1 MSFFRNSI
9 KDDNINPE
17 VHNLQSLV
25 HNIETVQ
32 CPTPMQTDEDSQMKL
47 SDCLTVWI
55 TIKQFQFKKQK
66 KSVLYV
72 EGFILSLFSRLSHIY
87 VFIINICLPPTSGV

>member
-47 SDCLTVWI
+47 SDCLTV
-55 TIKQFQFKKQK
+55 
-66 KSVLYV
+66 
-72 EGFILSLFSRLSHIY
+72 
-87 VFIINICLPPTSGV
+87 

>member
-1 MSFFRNSI
+1 VNHLSNQDYKLGSYLGLSQFHHFLTISITNSYSVFNDHLNNEFFRNSI

-47 SDCLTVWI
+47 SDCLTV
-55 TIKQFQFKKQK
+55 
-66 KSVLYV
+66 
-72 EGFILSLFSRLSHIY
+72 
-87 VFIINICLPPTSGV
+87 